1 MRPLFEQID
10 TRPTPI
16 GQITLRRRRIPG
28 LTDDDIYEVKLGE
41 EFLMSSLF
49 VKAEEALS
57 DLGLAA
63 LDDRLADVVV
73 GGLGLGY
80 TAVAAL
86 KHEKVRS
93 MLVVELLEPVIE
105 WHQAEDV
112 PLGAILNADP
122 RNRYVQGSFFD
133 LAKGEPTGFDPEQP
147 GRVFDAILL
156 DIDHSPSALLNAGNA
171 SFYQP
176 DTLATM
182 AGQLRPEGVF
192 ALWSNEPPAP
202 DFVAVLETVFSR
214 VESHIIRFYNPF
226 QNNEATATVYVA
238 VK

>member
-1 MRPLFEQID
+1 MRPMFEQID

-63 LDDRLADVVV
+63 LDDRPADVVV
-73 GGLGLGY
+73 GGLGLGF

-93 MLVVELLEPVIE
+93 MLIVELLEPVIE
-105 WHQAEDV
+105 WHLNEDV
-112 PLGAILNADP
+112 PLGAVLNADA

-133 LAKGEPTGFDPEQP
+133 LAKGNPTGFDPDRP
-147 GRVFDAILL
+147 DRVFDAILL
-156 DIDHSPSALLNAGNA
+156 DIDHSPSALLNAANV

-176 DTLATM
+176 DTLAIM
-182 AGQLRPEGVF
+182 ANQLRDQGVF

-202 DFVAVLETVFSR
+202 GFIAVLETVFSQ

>member
-1 MRPLFEQID
+1 MFEQID

-28 LTDDDIYEVKLGE
+28 LTQDDIYEVKLGD

-49 VKAEEALS
+49 VKAEEALA

-63 LDDRLADVVV
+63 LDEREADVVV

-86 KHEKVRS
+86 KHHKVRS
-93 MLVVELLEPVIE
+93 LLVVELLEPVIE
-105 WHQAEDV
+105 WHQTEQV

-133 LAKGEPTGFDPEQP
+133 LVNGEPVGFDPQQP

-156 DIDHSPSALLNAGNA
+156 DIDHSPSFLLNATNA

-176 DTLATM
+176 ESLGRM
-182 AGQLRPEGVF
+182 ARQLRPNGVF
-192 ALWSNEPPAP
+192 ALWSNEPPAA
-202 DFVAVLETVFSR
+202 DFVAMLDTVFSR
-214 VESHIIRFYNPF
+214 VDAHIIRFYNPF